1 MNYIID
7 FEDISY
13 TINEYVRGDFVIY
26 ISRI

>member
-13 TINEYVRGDFVIY
+13 TINEYVGGDFVIY